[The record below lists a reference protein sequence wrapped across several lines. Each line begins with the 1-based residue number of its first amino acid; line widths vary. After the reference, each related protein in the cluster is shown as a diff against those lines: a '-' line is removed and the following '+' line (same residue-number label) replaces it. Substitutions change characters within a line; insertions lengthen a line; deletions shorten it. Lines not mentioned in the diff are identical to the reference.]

1 MEWFNDYE
9 IRARIAPTIIIL
21 LPIIIMFFSIF
32 QIPESIITAIVSF
45 GLFFIV
51 IFALS
56 FIPRELG
63 IKMQQELWK
72 KWGGPPSTLIIRCKD
87 PHLSLELKKQLYKKI
102 EKKYGIELPHQ
113 NDQITDPNNFSR
125 IMSAVFNRVRADL
138 HEKSQD
144 ERWKKQNAEY
154 GFLRNLAGSRL
165 LWCVISL
172 IGIFGCFIGWIFY
185 TNDFILIGFAL
196 NFIICICS
204 IIFGWFKSEK
214 AIEDAGFRYAEFAW
228 NAFLTLP

>member
-1 MEWFNDYE
+1 MEWFDDYE

-21 LPIIIMFFSIF
+21 LPIMVMFFSIF
-32 QIPESIITAIVSF
+32 QIPESLITAIVSL

-102 EKKYGIELPHQ
+102 EKKYGIKLPHQ
-113 NDQITDPNNFSR
+113 NDQITDPNNFSK
-125 IMSAVFNRVRADL
+125 IMDSVFNRVRADL

-154 GFLRNLAGSRL
+154 GFLRNLSGCRI
-165 LWCVISL
+165 LWCILSL
-172 IGIFGCFIGWIFY
+172 IGIIGCLGGWVFY
-185 TNDFILIGFAL
+185 KNDLILIGFAL
-196 NFIICICS
+196 NFIIGVFS
-204 IIFGWFKSEK
+204 IIFGWLLSPK
-214 AIEDAGFRYAEFAW
+214 AIEDAAFRYAEFAW